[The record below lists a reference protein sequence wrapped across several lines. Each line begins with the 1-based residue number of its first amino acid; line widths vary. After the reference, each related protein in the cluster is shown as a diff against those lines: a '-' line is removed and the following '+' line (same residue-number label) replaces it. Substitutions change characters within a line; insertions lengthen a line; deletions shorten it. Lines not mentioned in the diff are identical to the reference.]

1 MYLIHHLVEETR
13 WCFFLNEWKKDKE
26 HKSLILREQDRLVQ
40 FAKNYESFINI
51 NFAIDKK
58 NNTICEDG
66 YDVASIIKNI
76 SRIEPSI
83 SFIERDTLILFD
95 EIQDFPEIATA
106 LKAFCLDNRFDV
118 ICSGSMLGVNYQ
130 RIESNNVGYK
140 SEFDMYSL
148 DLEELLWAKGYGED
162 VINELLENMKKCKP
176 FNQTTMSIFS
186 SLFLFIRLLVECREL
201 FLNTLKEK
209 PLKGIW
215 IYSKN

>member
-1 MYLIHHLVEETR
+1 M
-13 WCFFLNEWKKDKE
+13 
-26 HKSLILREQDRLVQ
+26 VQ

-118 ICSGSMLGVNYQ
+118 ICSGSILGVNYQ

-186 SLFLFIRLLVECREL
+186 SLFLDYTIIGGMPRVILEYIERKTFEGALALQ
-201 FLNTLKEK
+201 
-209 PLKGIW
+209 
-215 IYSKN
+215 